1 MESNCDEET
10 DGCLDVRSDSEEE
23 EDDEEVMNGIFPYE
37 AVLSAWNLL
46 PDHLKK
52 RVSHTLKISTFWWH
66 ILLRQEEEHSTTIWA
81 IMAGFLD
88 SNVNSDLSLQRL
100 ERIEILESILSAME
114 RGWLSDK
121 LTKQLIPMS
130 ACFQI
135 SDSDLT
141 DDALAWLAKTGEPN
155 IVRKVK
161 KLGPRY
167 LRYEVLRFVFGKF
180 SPLTTAAVAG
190 QSVLLKL
197 KEEIS
202 LEPDSWSKEKS
213 EDLKN
218 KGNDQYRK
226 NNFRMALRWYSKAI
240 KHHPGNHVLYGNRA
254 ICFIRIGK
262 YLKAVGDG
270 KRAMVLKPDWAKGH
284 YRFCEALFLLDQR
297 KKALEANELAH
308 TLCQSDDEGMKEL
321 ERQREKFLLEME
333 ESKEEE
339 KPDRPKRTGMV
350 KTPNKRSHS
359 ATYTER
365 RCDPEP
371 RCEVE
376 QTSDE
381 LTNEKE
387 EGEDPTSS
395 EGYPDESDIGIHSK
409 TSEDTKQT
417 KSEMKERKSHGA
429 ESYNRETMKSRC
441 SAAEEEEET
450 ADLQEELTCAVQE
463 AHVALTEKH
472 WFNAKQAFFHALD
485 ILDSAFP
492 EELSVSE
499 LDKLLLMYGYGTA
512 LLEIGQPQELAEA
525 RKQFI
530 QMKSSCDG
538 KFQYL
543 VSCGMGKVFLK
554 ENRFSE
560 ALHQFSEALVVIEI
574 TRNPDRLTWPT
585 TNVPVQ
591 EALMENMRDF
601 LEESMEMCRFPPLP
615 DAVCRHKIEQDH
627 LKKEIYVT
635 DPGFKGFHRIVCSQ
649 RCVVEFHTSCW
660 KKFKTAAFSDKT
672 DKDFL
677 QSICF
682 TPDCSGTITQV
693 VIVGSSGVTKCEF
706 ESAIPKQNLQ
716 RPKTKQRSTRPK
728 VIKIKED
735 RKPKHSRQIASVSV
749 QDHLLSEQNV
759 SIGGSVQKGIVGPV
773 QAWVDEDHVLRQIG
787 EMRDS
792 FGDGTLGVSTFMTSL
807 KPWAER
813 DSAKGLWFP
822 GLNGEEPK
830 VLKDVVD
837 LLLKRKSRVWARIF
851 THVLSDCANLKPKLL
866 EWAQHLN
873 NKGLK
878 TAKTFIERY
887 AEPLEELELGLLL
900 IFPPLQDAL
909 IERFGTM
916 PDLFSSAGLTIT
928 EYLRQA
934 SPQEMRLFIWTL
946 EEHRDEYPSCH
957 TALDEY
963 FATDCSYL
971 VIKKTEH
978 ESPANLHHK
987 KSKSKRKK
995 LKEPNSKSFLVM
1007 SGMSTGAIREEKED
1021 DYLYE
1026 EDSFMLLDS
1035 LDSFTIPDY
1044 LRDQVAEFEEE
1055 CVGAGDSFN
1064 IRRHLYNTP
1073 DPTRDHLYDYFAQVL
1088 EEHGPLKTDHP
1099 LLVGEVENF
1108 PPDALKKIDESGG
1121 LKPFLMESLR
1131 FVLRDDV
1138 IALLKHAG
1146 VLQNM
1151 SLEQMDIS
1159 CCCHFEDLSDDNG
1172 TILNPLA
1179 EEFRPTI
1186 SGTRNIA
1193 ASGDLY
1199 NGAFGDSS
1207 CVPYKRPAH
1216 ECRHVH
1222 LQKSCFQTSKFSHTP
1237 FGSTSETLLPRRHFE
1252 VCGTSIPFSSIR
1264 QTGACLSSNAVQDW
1278 KMELVASYNERVDG
1292 RNTSFHRGVETSNKQ
1307 AFHSMGDDVAVNTE
1321 VYHPFENLKGDM
1333 THKEKYNMECKNE
1346 IPRLKKELESDLQ
1359 RRNTAL
1365 AQHRDVYDDICKQ
1378 IESIN
1383 KELCLLQQKFDEEM
1397 QMYQPEKKEN
1407 QETLKTLKADISS
1420 SATTNESVAKD
1431 IMEEN
1436 KKYETKL
1443 TYFTTLSNQLS
1454 AEKAD
1459 LKGEIDRYKQ
1469 LSARQTKRS
1478 QLAGILM
1485 LESHQALGLKDLK
1498 KCVVRG
1504 RAIIKRITEL
1514 FPRYPSSGLEGL
1526 NDSWRAY
1533 IHDAEQKMSQ
1543 AQARYRQQMELFK
1556 NGTPLDRLPQI
1567 SVPVCPPTPPEPI
1580 LDQQPSPHHL
1590 GLRQIYSHQ
1599 SAQMPA
1605 SFPNQNFLQFPDMP
1619 SHGTKTQN
1627 VLEKMTDHL
1636 IAMFP
1641 HFERETIITF
1651 IHKVMSAHGGHPMS
1665 LSYEETIQRV
1675 TQHILESSE
1684 DVTKGPTNSI
1694 RSQASGLEAQ
1704 SDMGHMASRPYSPLR
1719 STGMP
1724 PPSYLQNNLPISRPS
1739 NSRTEQM
1746 HSTDSQSGLFDAQ
1759 SDRSQMESRPYSPG
1773 RQTGTPPSVWKH
1785 EAVQRQNSRRML
1797 NMEDPCIICHE
1808 EVLPENRCVL
1818 ECRHGFH
1825 HECINSWLNTQ
1836 STCPTCRKHVLHSG
1850 DFPVLPVRL
1859 DKSNV

>member
-1 MESNCDEET
+1 MESNCDET
-10 DGCLDVRSDSEEE
+10 DGCLDDVGSDSEEV
-23 EDDEEVMNGIFPYE
+23 EDEEEVMNGIYPYD

-46 PDHLKK
+46 PSDLKK

-66 ILLRQEEEHSTTIWA
+66 ILLRQEEEHSTTIWG

-141 DDALAWLAKTGEPN
+141 EEALAWLAKTGEPN

-167 LRYEVLRFVFGKF
+167 IRYEVLRFVFGKF

-202 LEPDSWSKEKS
+202 IEPESWSKEKS

-226 NNFRMALRWYSKAI
+226 NNFRLALRWYSKAI

-262 YLKAVGDG
+262 YLKAMGDG

-284 YRFCEALFLLDQR
+284 YRFCEALFLLEQR

-308 TLCQSDDEGMKEL
+308 TLCQSDEEGMKEL
-321 ERQREKFLLEME
+321 ERQRAKFLLDME
-333 ESKEEE
+333 DRKDEE
-339 KPDRPKRTGMV
+339 KPERPKRTGMM
-350 KTPNKRSHS
+350 KTSNKRSHS
-359 ATYTER
+359 ATYTEQH
-365 RCDPEP
+365 CDAEP
-371 RCEVE
+371 RCEPE
-376 QTSDE
+376 QMNDE
-381 LTNEKE
+381 LTKEKE
-387 EGEDPTSS
+387 EGQDLMSS
-395 EGYPDESDIGIHSK
+395 EGYPDESDSGIHSK
-409 TSEDTKQT
+409 GCEETKET
-417 KSEMKERKSHGA
+417 KSLFSEMKERKSHGA
-429 ESYNRETMKSRC
+429 ESYNREKMKSRS
-441 SAAEEEEET
+441 SAEET
-450 ADLQEELTCAVQE
+450 ADLKEELACAVQD
-463 AHVALTEKH
+463 AHMALTEKH

-485 ILDSAFP
+485 ILDSNFP
-492 EELSVSE
+492 QELSVSE

-525 RKQFI
+525 RKQFL
-530 QMKSSCDG
+530 QMRSSCDG

-543 VSCGMGKVFLK
+543 VSYGMGKVFLK

-560 ALHQFSEALVVIEI
+560 ALNQFSEALLEVERKINSEE
-574 TRNPDRLTWPT
+574 LTWPT
-585 TNVPVQ
+585 TNVPVK
-591 EALMENMRDF
+591 EALVKNIRDF
-601 LEESMEMCRFPPLP
+601 LEESIEICRFPPLP
-615 DAVCRHKIEQDH
+615 DAVCRHKIGQDH
-627 LKKEIYVT
+627 LKKEIYFT

-649 RCVVEFHTSCW
+649 SCVVEFHTSCW
-660 KKFKTAAFSDKT
+660 KKFKTATFSDKT

-677 QSICF
+677 QSTCF
-682 TPDCSGTITQV
+682 TPDCTGTISQV
-693 VIVGSSGVTKCEF
+693 VIVGSTGVTKCEF
-706 ESAIPKQNLQ
+706 ESAIPKQTLQ
-716 RPKTKQRSTRPK
+716 RPKIKQRSTRPK
-728 VIKIKED
+728 AVKIKED
-735 RKPKHSRQIASVSV
+735 QKLKHSRQMASVSV
-749 QDHLLSEQNV
+749 QDDLIIEQKV
-759 SIGGSVQKGIVGPV
+759 SIGECVPKGIDGPV
-773 QAWVDEDHVLRQIG
+773 QAWLDEDHVLRQIG

-792 FGDGTLGVSTFMTSL
+792 FGDGTLGVSAFMTFL

-813 DSAKGLWFP
+813 DLAKGLECP
-822 GLNGEEPK
+822 GLNEEEPA
-830 VLKDVVD
+830 VLKDVVGM
-837 LLLKRKSRVWARIF
+837 LLQRKSRVWARIF
-851 THVLSDCANLKPKLL
+851 IHVLSACADLKPKLL

-873 NKGLK
+873 NQGLK

-887 AEPLEELELGLLL
+887 AEPLEELDLGLLL

-916 PDLFSSAGLTIT
+916 PDLFISAELTIT

-934 SPQEMRLFIWTL
+934 SPHEMRLFIWTL
-946 EEHRDEYPSCH
+946 EQHRDEYPSCH

-995 LKEPNSKSFLVM
+995 HKEPNSKSFLVL
-1007 SGMSTGAIREEKED
+1007 SGMGTGSIREEKED

-1026 EDSFMLLDS
+1026 EDSFSMLLDS

-1044 LRDQVAEFEEE
+1044 LQDQVAEFEEE
-1055 CVGAGDSFN
+1055 CVGAGDSIH
-1064 IRRHLYNTP
+1064 IRRNLYKIP
-1073 DPTRDHLYDYFAQVL
+1073 DPTREHLYDYFAQVL

-1108 PPDALKKIDESGG
+1108 PSDALKKIDESGG
-1121 LKPFLMESLR
+1121 LKPFLLESSR
-1131 FVLRDDV
+1131 FVMKDDV

-1146 VLQNM
+1146 VLQNV

-1159 CCCHFEDLSDDNG
+1159 CCCHFQDVG

-1179 EEFRPTI
+1179 EEFYPTI
-1186 SGTRNIA
+1186 CRTRNA
-1193 ASGDLY
+1193 TSGDLC
-1199 NGAFGDSS
+1199 NRAFGDSS
-1207 CVPYKRPAH
+1207 CVPYTRPVH
-1216 ECRHVH
+1216 ECRHVPH
-1222 LQKSCFQTSKFSHTP
+1222 LQKSCSRTSKSSHTP
-1237 FGSTSETLLPRRHFE
+1237 FGSTNETPLPRRHFE
-1252 VCGTSIPFSSIR
+1252 GCGTAIPFSSIR
-1264 QTGACLSSNAVQDW
+1264 QTGACLSSDAVQDW

-1292 RNTSFHRGVETSNKQ
+1292 SNTSFHHGVATSNEQ
-1307 AFHSMGDDVAVNTE
+1307 AFSSMGDDVAVNTE
-1321 VYHPFENLKGDM
+1321 AYHLFENLKGDM
-1333 THKEKYNMECKNE
+1333 TNKEKNNMECKKE
-1346 IPRLKKELESDLQ
+1346 IPQLKKDLESDIQ
-1359 RRNTAL
+1359 RRNTDL
-1365 AQHRDVYDDICKQ
+1365 AQHRDVYEEICQQ
-1378 IESIN
+1378 IEKIN

-1397 QMYQPEKKEN
+1397 EMYQPEKKEN
-1407 QETLKTLKADISS
+1407 QETLNILKAQISS
-1420 SATTNESVAKD
+1420 SSTTNESVAKD
-1431 IMEEN
+1431 IMEQN
-1436 KKYETKL
+1436 KTYETKL
-1443 TYFTTLSNQLS
+1443 IYFTTISNQLA

-1459 LKGEIDRYKQ
+1459 LKREIDRYKQ

-1485 LESHQALGLKDLK
+1485 IESRQAQGLRELK
-1498 KCVVRG
+1498 KCAVRG
-1504 RAIIKRITEL
+1504 RTIINRITEL
-1514 FPRYPSSGLEGL
+1514 FSRYPSSGLEGL
-1526 NDSWRAY
+1526 IDSWKACV
-1533 IHDAEQKMSQ
+1533 HDAEQKISQ
-1543 AQARYRQQMELFK
+1543 TQARYRQQMELFK
-1556 NGTPLDRLPQI
+1556 NGTMLCRLPQI
-1567 SVPVCPPTPPEPI
+1567 SVPACPPTPSEPI
-1580 LDQQPSPHHL
+1580 LDPESSTYHL

-1605 SFPNQNFLQFPDMP
+1605 SFSNQNFLQWADMP
-1619 SHGTKTQN
+1619 AHGTKAQN
-1627 VLEKMTDHL
+1627 ILEKMADHL
-1636 IAMFP
+1636 ITMFP
-1641 HFERETIITF
+1641 HFERETIITL
-1651 IHKVMSAHGGHPMS
+1651 INEVMSAHGGHPLS
-1665 LSYEETIQRV
+1665 LSYEDTIRTV
-1675 TQHILESSE
+1675 TQHILKSSE
-1684 DVTKGPTNSI
+1684 DEQGQMNSI
-1694 RSQASGLEAQ
+1694 RCQASGLEAQ
-1704 SDMGHMASRPYSPLR
+1704 SEMGHIASRPYSPLR
-1719 STGMP
+1719 PTGKP
-1724 PPSYLQNNLPISRPS
+1724 PPSHVQNNLSISRPS
-1739 NSRTEQM
+1739 NCRTEQM
-1746 HSTDSQSGLFDAQ
+1746 HSTDSHSGLFDAQ

-1773 RQTGTPPSVWKH
+1773 KPTGAPSPVWKR
-1785 EAVQRQNSRRML
+1785 EAAQRQNSRRML

-1808 EVLPENRCVL
+1808 DVLPENLCVL

-1836 STCPTCRKHVLHSG
+1836 STCPTCRKHVLHSA

-1859 DKSNV
+1859 DKSNM